1 MAVFLLVCHILLP
14 PVTIMVVSSFLS
26 EEVVILQQFQK
37 KEWDAEGAVFGSD
50 GLKLDGRSRGEQ
62 KGGP

>member
-1 MAVFLLVCHILLP
+1 VPLPSGLHWRLKCGVAVFLLVCHILLP

-37 KEWDAEGAVFGSD
+37 KEWDAEGAVFG
-50 GLKLDGRSRGEQ
+50 
-62 KGGP
+62 

>member
-14 PVTIMVVSSFLS
+14 SVTITVLLSFLS

-37 KEWDAEGAVFGSD
+37 KEWDAEGVTFGLD
-50 GLKLDGRSRGEQ
+50 GLMLAGWSRGGQ
-62 KGGP
+62 RGAP